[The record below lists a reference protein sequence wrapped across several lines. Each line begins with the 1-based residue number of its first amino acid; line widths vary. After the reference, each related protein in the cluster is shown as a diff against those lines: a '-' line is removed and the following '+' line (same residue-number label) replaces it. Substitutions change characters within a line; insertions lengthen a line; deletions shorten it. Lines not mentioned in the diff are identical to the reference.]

1 MLLSQT
7 FFLNIINYFIFKI
20 YKSIKYFF
28 YFQSLNSKAIKDSSK
43 NIYSFEDYALVKV
56 FTNILDKDFNEIDQF
71 LIDIKFPIFEYEFF

>member
-1 MLLSQT
+1 
-7 FFLNIINYFIFKI
+7 
-20 YKSIKYFF
+20 
-28 YFQSLNSKAIKDSSK
+28 LNSKAIKDSSK